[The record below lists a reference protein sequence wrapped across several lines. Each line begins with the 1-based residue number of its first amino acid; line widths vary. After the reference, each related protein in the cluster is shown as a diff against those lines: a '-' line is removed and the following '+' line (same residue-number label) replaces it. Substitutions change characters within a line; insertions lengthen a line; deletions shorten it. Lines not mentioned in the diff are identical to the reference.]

1 MKYLTSGRI
10 LFSTLFV
17 VLFAILIVTAI
28 GYNPK
33 ARTFPLIVAVPVFI
47 GTLANWVVDLRAV
60 QRGEKPKKEKSTP
73 NLPVAVAEATAS
85 EPVKKKE
92 KLSDAEKRK
101 RELFGIAWLIGF
113 VVSIALLGFPIATIG
128 YLVLF
133 IRFYNHESWKL
144 TIVYTVILW
153 AFIWIAFVFFLK
165 STLYPGLI
173 FELLGL

>member
-10 LFSTLFV
+10 LFSSLFV
-17 VLFAILIVTAI
+17 VLFAILIVTAL

-33 ARTFPLIVAVPVFI
+33 ARTFPLIVAIPVFI
-47 GTLANWVVDLRAV
+47 GAIANWVVDFRAV
-60 QRGEKPKKEKSTP
+60 QRGEKPKKEKAEP
-73 NLPVAVAEATAS
+73 KAPVAETAVG

-92 KLSDAEKRK
+92 KLSGAEKRK
-101 RELFGIAWLIGF
+101 RELIGIAWLIGY
-113 VVSIALLGFPIATIG
+113 VIAIVLIGFPIATIG
-128 YLVLF
+128 YLVAF

-144 TIVYTVILW
+144 TIVYTVLLW

-173 FELLGL
+173 FDWLGI